1 MHVRPISVAART
13 KSDSRVDETNARNEK
28 KARRAAKQQE
38 DQPKQKEKPN
48 ENKEGEKKD
57 ADKKE
62 DEVKTIKRPT
72 DKPNPLDVDRVK
84 IQTDANGLVQ
94 FSYNGHPWPTVM
106 QDYAGAA
113 RLTFDWQELPADY
126 LNLITQRKYSLLEA
140 RDLLNRHLLARG
152 FTMIVHGELLS
163 VVKID
168 KLDPS
173 LIPRVSPDDLEDYPP
188 YDFVRVRFDLPQ
200 SMDPAKAKED
210 VTVLLSPNAKVT
222 PLLATKRLLV
232 IDAAD
237 QIMIVIEDSHFG
249 NAHQRSRTG
258 QRGERSS
265 DPPKESTHRE

>member
-1 MHVRPISVAART
+1 
-13 KSDSRVDETNARNEK
+13 
-28 KARRAAKQQE
+28 
-38 DQPKQKEKPN
+38 
-48 ENKEGEKKD
+48 
-57 ADKKE
+57 
-62 DEVKTIKRPT
+62 
-72 DKPNPLDVDRVK
+72 
-84 IQTDANGLVQ
+84 
-94 FSYNGHPWPTVM
+94 
-106 QDYAGAA
+106 
-113 RLTFDWQELPADY
+113 
-126 LNLITQRKYSLLEA
+126 
-140 RDLLNRHLLARG
+140 
-152 FTMIVHGELLS
+152 MIVHGELLS

-232 IDAAD
+232 IDAVANVRNVRDLIYAEQAAADSEFKPVVYQIRYRRADYVAD

-249 NAHQRSRTG
+249 NAHQRSLTG

-265 DPPKESTHRE
+265 DPPKESTLRE

>member
-1 MHVRPISVAART
+1 M
-13 KSDSRVDETNARNEK
+13 
-28 KARRAAKQQE
+28 
-38 DQPKQKEKPN
+38 
-48 ENKEGEKKD
+48 
-57 ADKKE
+57 
-62 DEVKTIKRPT
+62 
-72 DKPNPLDVDRVK
+72 
-84 IQTDANGLVQ
+84 
-94 FSYNGHPWPTVM
+94 
-106 QDYAGAA
+106 
-113 RLTFDWQELPADY
+113 
-126 LNLITQRKYSLLEA
+126 ITHRKYSLLEA

-232 IDAAD
+232 IDAVANVRNVRDLIYAEQAAADSEFKPVVYQIRYRRADYVAD

-249 NAHQRSRTG
+249 NAHQRSLTG

-265 DPPKESTHRE
+265 DPPKESTLRE